1 MRNLLNIGFFKRIT
15 AAPRTLAPGRPNC
28 LHQRLSRR
36 FLSAS
41 ILPLLPLLLLALPA
55 AAHAED
61 YTYVTNNGSITI
73 TGYSGSPGSV
83 DIPDTITGLPVTAI
97 GDSAFY
103 SCASLTNVSISDS
116 VTAIGKHAFRSC
128 ASLATVT
135 LGNHVA
141 IIGDSA
147 FFDCAALAGIT
158 FPDSVASLED
168 FAFAGCATLTHV
180 FIPKTITS
188 IGHGAFFCCTSLRAI
203 TVDLLNPSYSSLDGV
218 LCNRDQSLLIA
229 YPPGKGPIYSIPTNV
244 TSIGDSAFY
253 CCSDLN
259 TVSIPNSVANIG
271 GYAFSNCTSLT
282 NVAFPASV
290 TSIGFSA
297 FAFCSSLT
305 SVTIPPTIT
314 SIGGVAFACCSRLR
328 AITVHPDNS
337 SYRSVDGVLFNRSGT
352 MLLQYPP
359 AKAGN
364 YSIPAGVTTLGDM
377 AFAWA
382 ASLSGISI
390 PAGVTRIPGWAFNSC
405 DSLTAVSIPDT
416 VTSIGYLAFGY
427 CRSLA
432 SVTFGRNVVDI
443 TDSAFEGCYLLQAAY
458 FAGNAPSLGGH
469 VFDYDN
475 NLTVYY
481 LPGTEGWGPTFGD
494 RPTAPWLLPNPLIL
508 SSGLGFGVHTN
519 GFGFIISWATNIPV
533 VVEACA
539 SLSNSIWSPVATNT
553 LTDGTSYFSD
563 PEWTNYP
570 ARFYRIRA
578 L

>member
-1 MRNLLNIGFFKRIT
+1 MWKRTTIGFFKRIT
-15 AAPRTLAPGRPNC
+15 VAPRTLATGRPNC
-28 LHQRLSRR
+28 CYQRLSPR
-36 FLSAS
+36 FLSAW
-41 ILPLLPLLLLALPA
+41 ILPVLLLLLLALPA
-55 AAHAED
+55 ATHAED
-61 YTYVTNNGSITI
+61 YTYVTNNGMITI
-73 TGYSGSPGSV
+73 TKYIGPGGDV
-83 DIPDTITGLPVTAI
+83 AIPSAITDLPVTAI

-103 SCASLTNVSISDS
+103 SCASLTNVTIPDS
-116 VTAIGKHAFRSC
+116 VTNLGSHSFRSC
-128 ASLATVT
+128 TSLTSVT

-168 FAFAGCATLTHV
+168 YAFAGCATLTNV

-188 IGHGAFFCCTSLRAI
+188 IGHGAFFYCNSLRAI
-203 TVDLLNPSYSSLDGV
+203 TVDPLNPSYSSLDGV
-218 LCNRDQSLLIA
+218 LCNREQSLLIA

-244 TSIGDSAFY
+244 TTIGDFAFY
-253 CCSDLN
+253 CCSVLN
-259 TVSIPNSVANIG
+259 TVSIPNTVTNIG
-271 GYAFSNCTSLT
+271 GYAFSDCSSLT

-314 SIGGVAFACCSRLR
+314 SIGGVAFACCSSLR
-328 AITVHPDNS
+328 AITVHPDNP
-337 SYRSVDGVLFNRSGT
+337 YYMSVDGVLFNRSGT

-405 DSLTAVSIPDT
+405 DSLTAVSISDT
-416 VTSIGYLAFGY
+416 VASIGYLAFGY

-458 FAGNAPSLGGH
+458 FAGNVPSLGGH

-494 RPTAPWLLPNPLIL
+494 RPTALWTLPNPLIL
-508 SSGLGFGVHTN
+508 SNGPGFGVHTN

-533 VVEACA
+533 VVEACT
-539 SLSNSIWSPVATNT
+539 SLSNSNWSPVATNT
-553 LTDGTSYFSD
+553 LTDGTACFSD
-563 PEWTNYP
+563 PEWTHYP
-570 ARFYRIRA
+570 ARLYRLRSP
-578 L
+578 